1 MSTALQSTAGL
12 LSVIVSGD
20 VSLVWVHLKNLGGEK
35 INEHL
40 NGHVFIKFG
49 CSSLEV
55 VINLLS
61 FHS

>member
-1 MSTALQSTAGL
+1 MCTALQLTAGL
-12 LSVIVSGD
+12 LSVSFWD
-20 VSLVWVHLKNLGGEK
+20 VSLVSVHSKNLGGEK